1 MWTNVSEGLHHNSH
15 GDNYT
20 NLHKEQAETKTSDQF
35 LSALQ
40 HVLMA
45 KSVLLDLGFDQLR
58 NHSYVS
64 PEENFYIG
72 IKMDILVPGRLGRR

>member
-1 MWTNVSEGLHHNSH
+1 MLVKACITIHMEIIIQI
-15 GDNYT
+15 YT
-20 NLHKEQAETKTSDQF
+20 EQAETKTSDQF

-72 IKMDILVPGRLGRR
+72 IKMDILVPGRLGRQ